1 MTRIEPAARPYEADM
16 EATLERLMP
25 PGVEPLVLFRTLAR
39 NPRVFRRF
47 MAGGLLDKGSVTL
60 REREIVIDRACA
72 RCGGEYEWG
81 VHIALFAEKAGFG
94 AEEITGTVAPG
105 EADCWTSREKLLIR
119 LVDELHD
126 TAHVS
131 DALWSEL
138 TSEFSD
144 EQLIELVVLT
154 GLYHMVSFTVN
165 ALRLEPEAYAA
176 RFPARNEER
185 AYGDPYAL

>member
-1 MTRIEPAARPYEADM
+1 MARIEPAARPYEADM
-16 EATLERLMP
+16 EATLKRLMP

-39 NPRVFRRF
+39 SPRVFRRF
-47 MAGGLLDKGSVTL
+47 MAGGLLDKGTLSL

-81 VHIALFAEKAGFG
+81 VHIALFAERAGFG
-94 AEEITGTVAPG
+94 AEEIAATVAPG
-105 EADCWTSREKLLIR
+105 EADCWPPREKLLIR

-165 ALRLEPEAYAA
+165 ALRLPPEPYAP
-176 RFPARNEER
+176 RFPPR
-185 AYGDPYAL
+185 L

>member
-1 MTRIEPAARPYEADM
+1 MTRIEPAARPYDADM

-25 PGVEPLVLFRTLAR
+25 SGVEPLVLFRTLAR

-94 AEEITGTVAPG
+94 AEEIAGTVAQS
-105 EADCWTSREKLLIR
+105 EADCWTLREKLLIR

-176 RFPARNEER
+176 RFPA
-185 AYGDPYAL
+185 